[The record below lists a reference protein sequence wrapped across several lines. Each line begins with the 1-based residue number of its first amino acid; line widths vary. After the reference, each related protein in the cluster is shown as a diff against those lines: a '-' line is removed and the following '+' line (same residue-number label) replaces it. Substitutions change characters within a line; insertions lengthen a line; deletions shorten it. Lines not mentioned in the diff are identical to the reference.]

1 MVAINSYKLLPSVTT
16 IAVIHYMQFVFD
28 ALMTASDK
36 TTFAS
41 IKVADVGDAVG
52 WHWRVRL
59 GQSQECSAYRDPCRP
74 ARSNSSSCTTLS
86 VDRPKEQP
94 RCTYPLRDV
103 REIMYLMFF
112 RDSHGYFFCRSSI
125 FHPLCI
131 LFDKERRH
139 FVIVYRAEWPVNLLT
154 IENGIGRTCMS
165 SCHCM

>member
-1 MVAINSYKLLPSVTT
+1 MSVMLWGGTEE
-16 IAVIHYMQFVFD
+16 FD
-28 ALMTASDK
+28 SDK
-36 TTFAS
+36 A
-41 IKVADVGDAVG
+41 KN
-52 WHWRVRL
+52 VRHT
-59 GQSQECSAYRDPCRP
+59 DPCRP

-139 FVIVYRAEWPVNLLT
+139 FVIVYRAE
-154 IENGIGRTCMS
+154 
-165 SCHCM
+165 